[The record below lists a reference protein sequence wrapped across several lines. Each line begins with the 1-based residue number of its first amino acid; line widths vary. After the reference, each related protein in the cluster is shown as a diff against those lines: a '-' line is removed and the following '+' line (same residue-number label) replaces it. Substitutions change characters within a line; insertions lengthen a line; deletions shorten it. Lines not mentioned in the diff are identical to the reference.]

1 MQIHVMDADGSHVT
15 RVAETE
21 GRATVPRWSAD
32 GGQIYFTICR
42 KIEGG
47 ADCHIHRASA
57 PH

>member
-1 MQIHVMDADGSHVT
+1 MSRMKY
-15 RVAETE
+15 
-21 GRATVPRWSAD
+21 P
-32 GGQIYFTICR
+32 IYFTICR